1 MLLTAL
7 KKAKSFYHLC
17 DDTFQSALGSCLIH
31 LKAEADQKSVI
42 VQYFDDEIRSLP
54 IPDDAILF
62 MPDHLFKNYGF
73 AAYVQ
78 KIISENPD
86 VRICVYSSLSNLA
99 RDLFL
104 IDRRS
109 ATVFAMQEDNNNL
122 TTQSLLLRRLYIVL
136 GHIDFAAH
144 IAHRLFSADN
154 PYLILLDHDAIAALI
169 HYDAKLLKE
178 NTSC

>member
-1 MLLTAL
+1 MYHMLLQ
-7 KKAKSFYHLC
+7 KAKSFYHLC
-17 DDTFQSALGSCLIH
+17 DDTFQSALGSCFIH

-42 VQYFDDEIRSLP
+42 VQYFDDVILP

-62 MPDHLFKNYGF
+62 MPDRLCKNSLFF
-73 AAYVQ
+73 SHVR

-86 VRICVYSSLSNLA
+86 VQICVYHSLPQLA
-99 RDLFL
+99 RYLFL
-104 IDRRS
+104 TDRRS
-109 ATVFAMQEDNNNL
+109 ARIFAEQESNDSL
-122 TTQSLLLRRLYIVL
+122 TTQSLLLRRLYIAL

-144 IAHRLFSADN
+144 IAHRLFSTDN
-154 PYLILLDHDAIAALI
+154 PYLILLDDEAIATLI